1 MAAIKVTIHST
12 GNGKCS
18 LTEKDGDGLTVSM
31 EDGTVNEQF
40 LSWRA
45 FRQLLA
51 MKANKGALPAA
62 APKPAP
68 APIMAVATVPV
79 GNGAK

>member
-1 MAAIKVTIHST
+1 MSAIKVTIHST
-12 GNGKCS
+12 GSGLCA

-31 EDGTVNEQF
+31 EDGTVREQF

-51 MKANKGALPAA
+51 MKANQGAQ
-62 APKPAP
+62 APKPSAVP
-68 APIMAVATVPV
+68 AATLAVPV
-79 GNGAK
+79 GNGPPKS